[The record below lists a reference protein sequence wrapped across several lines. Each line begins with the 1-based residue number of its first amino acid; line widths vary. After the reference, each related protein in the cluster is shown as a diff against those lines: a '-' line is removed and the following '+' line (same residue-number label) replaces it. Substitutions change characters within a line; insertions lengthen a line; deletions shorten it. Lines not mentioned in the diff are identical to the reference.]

1 MKHEICFGWREKYGV
16 DGMGWGMR
24 RGHEE
29 GWRGGGRDEE
39 EGRRRRMNRL
49 VRFCHLIN
57 TLTRF

>member
-29 GWRGGGRDEE
+29 GWRGGIRSI
-39 EGRRRRMNRL
+39 RAS
-49 VRFCHLIN
+49 
-57 TLTRF
+57 TRNAGGGGI